1 MADVKTMNTNMSAQ
15 ESFDMAKV
23 KKLTFIERL
32 KRIGPGIILT
42 GVVIGPGNI
51 TTSAMLGANYGY
63 SMIWLVIPIAFM
75 GITFMLTT
83 YRISMLTGMPI
94 LHAIRHYYGKI
105 ASGFVGVALFLACL
119 FFTLG
124 NISGTGAGM
133 NLLFGVDWKLGALI
147 MLAVLIYCYFS
158 KGVYSKVEKGI
169 MVCILGMI
177 VAFYATLIASG
188 GPAWG
193 EMGHGFT
200 YWSFLEGSLTTALAY
215 ISTNAA
221 VTAGIYGTYLSAEK
235 KWKKEDLFNG
245 AMLADAVAHVIT
257 VILISGAII
266 LVGAIVL
273 HPQAIAITAPA
284 QLGELLVP
292 FLGNAAKYV
301 MGIALLGA
309 GFSSL
314 LGNTQR
320 GMVLLSAGFD
330 KEVGL
335 ETKTIRLGCLICLAV
350 ACVICFI
357 YGGSP
362 TQLIFLANV
371 ATAIATPVAGL
382 FIMLMI
388 WKVEV
393 NAGLKQPRVL
403 QICMTISYLFA
414 LIMTISALK
423 NYVPK
428 LVALLAGLF

>member
-1 MADVKTMNTNMSAQ
+1 MVKAKTTENTLMNQ
-15 ESFDMAKV
+15 ESFDPSKV
-23 KKLTFIERL
+23 KKLSFLEIL

-63 SMIWLVIPIAFM
+63 TMIWLVLPIMFM
-75 GITFMLTT
+75 GVTFMLVS
-83 YRISMLTGMPI
+83 YRIAMLTGMPI
-94 LHAIRHYYGKI
+94 IHAIRHYYGKV
-105 ASGFVGVALFLACL
+105 AAGFVGTALFLACL

-133 NLLFGVDWKLGALI
+133 NLLFGINWKIGALI
-147 MLAVLIYCYFS
+147 MLAVLMYCYFS

-169 MVCILGMI
+169 TVCIFGIIL
-177 VAFYATLIASG
+177 AFYATLIASG
-188 GPAWG
+188 GPDWG
-193 EMGHGFT
+193 EMGYSVVH
-200 YWSFLEGSLTTALAY
+200 WSFPEASLTTALAY

-221 VTAGIYGTYLSAEK
+221 VTSGIYGTYLGAEK

-245 AMLADAVAHVIT
+245 AMMADAIAHVIT
-257 VILISGAII
+257 VVLISGAII

-273 HPQAIAITAPA
+273 YPQGTSITAPA
-284 QLGELLVP
+284 QLGDLLVP

-301 MGIALLGA
+301 MGVALLGA

-335 ETKTIRLGCLICLAV
+335 ETKTIRWG
-350 ACVICFI
+350 CVICLVIACMICFV

-382 FIMLMI
+382 FIVLML
-388 WKVEV
+388 WKKEV
-393 NAGLKQPRVL
+393 NAGLKAPRGL
-403 QICMTISYLFA
+403 QVCMTISYLFA
-414 LIMTISALK
+414 LVMTASALS
-423 NYVPK
+423 NYIPK
-428 LVALLAGLF
+428 LITSIVGS

>member
-1 MADVKTMNTNMSAQ
+1 MIENTSTNLSKPV
-15 ESFDMAKV
+15 EPHKI
-23 KKLTFIERL
+23 KRLTFWEIL

-63 SMIWLVIPIAFM
+63 SMLWLIIPIALM

-94 LHAIRHYYGKI
+94 IHAIRHYYGKV
-105 ASGFVGVALFLACL
+105 AAGFVGVALFLACL

-124 NISGTGAGM
+124 NITGTGAGM
-133 NLLFGVDWKLGALI
+133 NLVFGINWKAGALL

-158 KGVYSKVEKGI
+158 RGVYSKVEKGI

-188 GPAWG
+188 GP
-193 EMGHGFT
+193 E
-200 YWSFLEGSLTTALAY
+200 WSEVGYSMTHWTMPIGGLAAALGY

-221 VTAGIYGTYLSAEK
+221 VTSGIYGTYLGIEK

-245 AMLADAVAHVIT
+245 AMMADAIAHVIT
-257 VILISGAII
+257 VILISSAII

-273 HPQAIAITAPA
+273 HPEGITITAPA

-292 FLGNAAKYV
+292 VMGNAAKYM
-301 MGIALLGA
+301 MGIALVGA

-320 GMVLLSAGFD
+320 GMVLLNAGFD
-330 KEVGL
+330 KEVQL
-335 ETKTIRLGCLICLAV
+335 ESKSIKWGCVICLIVACLIC
-350 ACVICFI
+350 FS

-362 TQLIFLANV
+362 TQLIYLANV

-388 WKVEV
+388 WRKDI
-393 NAGLKQPRVL
+393 NQGLKTPRIL
-403 QICMTISYLFA
+403 QLCMTISYIFCLG
-414 LIMTISALK
+414 MTVSALG
-423 NYVPK
+423 NYIPK
-428 LVALLAGLF
+428 LIQSIISLF

>member
-1 MADVKTMNTNMSAQ
+1 MEEAKTREAASTDQ
-15 ESFDMAKV
+15 ELFDPSKV
-23 KKLTFIERL
+23 KKLSFLEIL
-32 KRIGPGIILT
+32 KRVGPGIILT

-51 TTSAMLGANYGY
+51 TTSAMLGSNYGY
-63 SMIWLVIPIAFM
+63 AMIWLVLPIMFM
-75 GITFMLTT
+75 GVTFMLVS

-94 LHAIRHYYGKI
+94 IHAIRHYYGKI
-105 ASGFVGVALFLACL
+105 AAGFVGTALFLACL

-133 NLLFGVDWKLGALI
+133 NLLFGINWKLGALI
-147 MLAVLIYCYFS
+147 MLAVLMYCYFS

-169 MVCILGMI
+169 TVCILGI
-177 VAFYATLIASG
+177 ILAFYATLVASG

-193 EMGHGFT
+193 ELGYSMTH
-200 YWSFLEGSLTTALAY
+200 WSFPEGSLTTALAY

-221 VTAGIYGTYLSAEK
+221 VTSGIYGTYLGAEK

-245 AMLADAVAHVIT
+245 AMMADAIAHVVT

-273 HPQAIAITAPA
+273 YPQGTAITAPA
-284 QLGELLVP
+284 QLGALLVP

-335 ETKTIRLGCLICLAV
+335 ETKTIRWG
-350 ACVICFI
+350 CVICLVVACIICFV

-382 FIMLMI
+382 FIMLML
-388 WKVEV
+388 WKKEV
-393 NAGLKQPRVL
+393 NAGLKQPRGL

-414 LIMTISALK
+414 LIMTASALG
-423 NYVPK
+423 NYIPK
-428 LVALLAGLF
+428 LIASLTG

>member
-1 MADVKTMNTNMSAQ
+1 MANSNTMNKSSSHQDN
-15 ESFDMAKV
+15 FDVAKV
-23 KKLTFIERL
+23 KKLSFIELL

-51 TTSAMLGANYGY
+51 TTSAMIGADYGY
-63 SMIWLVIPIAFM
+63 AMLWLVIPIAFM

-94 LHAIRHYYGKI
+94 IHAIRHYFGKT
-105 ASGFVGVALFLACL
+105 AAAFVGVTLFLACL

-124 NISGTGAGM
+124 NVSGTGAGM
-133 NLLFGVDWKLGALI
+133 NLMFGINWKLGALI
-147 MLAVLIYCYFS
+147 MLAILIYCYFS

-169 MVCILGMI
+169 MACILGMI
-177 VAFYATLIASG
+177 IAFYATIVASG
-188 GPAWG
+188 GPSFG
-193 EMGHGFT
+193 GMGYGLTHWT
-200 YWSFLEGSLTTALAY
+200 LPEGSLTTALAY

-221 VTAGIYGTYLSAEK
+221 VTAGIYGTYLGAEK

-245 AMLADAVAHVIT
+245 AMLADAIAHVIM

-273 HPQAIAITAPA
+273 HPQGIAIAAPA

-320 GMVLLSAGFD
+320 GMVLLSAGFE

-335 ETKTIRLGCLICLAV
+335 ESKTIRWG
-350 ACVICFI
+350 CVICLVIACIICFT

-382 FIMLMI
+382 FITLMI
-388 WKVEV
+388 WKTEV
-393 NAGLKQPRVL
+393 NAGFKSPRVL

-414 LIMTISALK
+414 VVMTVSALI

-428 LVALLAGLF
+428 LIASISSLF

>member
-1 MADVKTMNTNMSAQ
+1 MSNTANIIPSAGQ
-15 ESFDMAKV
+15 EPFDPSKV
-23 KKLTFIERL
+23 KKLSFLEIL
-32 KRIGPGIILT
+32 KKIGPGIIMT

-63 SMIWLVIPIAFM
+63 TMIWLVIPIMFM
-75 GITFMLTT
+75 GVTFMLAS
-83 YRISMLTGMPI
+83 YRIAMLTGMPI
-94 LHAIRHYYGKI
+94 VHAIRHYYGKV
-105 ASGFVGVALFLACL
+105 ASGFVGAALFLACL

-133 NLLFGVDWKLGALI
+133 NLIFGMDWKLGALI
-147 MLAVLIYCYFS
+147 MLAVLLYCYFS

-169 MVCILGMI
+169 MICILGMI
-177 VAFYATLIASG
+177 IAFYATLAASG

-193 EMGHGFT
+193 EMG
-200 YWSFLEGSLTTALAY
+200 YSMVRWMLPKGSLTTALAY
-215 ISTNAA
+215 ISTNAV
-221 VTAGIYGTYLSAEK
+221 VTAGIYGTYLGAEK
-235 KWKKEDLFNG
+235 KWKTEDLFNG
-245 AMLADAVAHVIT
+245 VMMADAIAHVVT

-273 HPQAIAITAPA
+273 HPAGTKITAPA
-284 QLGELLVP
+284 QLGELLTP
-292 FLGNAAKYV
+292 FLGNAAKYM
-301 MGIALLGA
+301 MGIALVGA

-335 ETKTIRLGCLICLAV
+335 ETKTIRWGCVICLAV
-350 ACVICFI
+350 ACVICFA

-371 ATAIATPVAGL
+371 ATAIATPAAGL
-382 FIMLMI
+382 FITLML
-388 WKVEV
+388 WKTEV
-393 NAGLKQPRVL
+393 NAGMKPPRTL
-403 QICMTISYLFA
+403 QVCMTVSYLFA
-414 LIMTISALK
+414 LVMTVSALA

-428 LVALLAGLF
+428 LMASIGL